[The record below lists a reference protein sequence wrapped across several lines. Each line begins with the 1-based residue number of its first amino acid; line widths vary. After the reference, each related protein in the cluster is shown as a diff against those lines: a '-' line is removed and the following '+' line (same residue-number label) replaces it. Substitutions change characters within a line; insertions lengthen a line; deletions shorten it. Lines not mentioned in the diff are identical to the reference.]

1 MHENLLS
8 NNSNLIN
15 KVEEKDTNYNNLN
28 NFEELIKNELGD
40 NYNEL
45 KVNDKGNN
53 SMKKMNYKSFVDN
66 KNENSELNNF
76 NINHESTKENP
87 ELLSN
92 KVNSNSIS
100 STNTS
105 NLNSMKLEL
114 LNKFSEINKAK
125 KST

>member
-87 ELLSN
+87 ELLFN